1 MVRKQAL
8 GVLVSLGFMMLSFAD
23 QLILPEA
30 INVLEVNGKPF
41 KTSFFSSKRKVK
53 LTKGEQKVLV
63 QYVDYYDLDF
73 DDHEKVKSK
82 PFLLIF
88 QHDKGDLSTNFVRPE
103 TLKAAKAFALKPS
116 LKLIHQANQKEV
128 AVKAK
133 VVKPVSPELKIE
145 AVEKPVSTEG
155 TLEKLRY
162 WWKKASYEDRQV
174 FMREI
179 LK

>member
-8 GVLVSLGFMMLSFAD
+8 GILVSLGFMMLSFAD
-23 QLILPEA
+23 QLVLPEA

-53 LTKGEQKVLV
+53 LTKGEQKILV

-82 PFLLIF
+82 PFLLSF
-88 QHDKGDLSTNFVRPE
+88 QHDKGDLSTDFIRPE

-116 LKLIHQANQKEV
+116 LNLVHQVNQKKV
-128 AVKAK
+128 VVKAE
-133 VVKPVSPELKIE
+133 VVKPVPPKLKVE
-145 AVEKPVSTEG
+145 TVEKPDSTEE

-162 WWKKASYEDRQV
+162 WWKKASYEDRQI
-174 FMREI
+174 FMREV